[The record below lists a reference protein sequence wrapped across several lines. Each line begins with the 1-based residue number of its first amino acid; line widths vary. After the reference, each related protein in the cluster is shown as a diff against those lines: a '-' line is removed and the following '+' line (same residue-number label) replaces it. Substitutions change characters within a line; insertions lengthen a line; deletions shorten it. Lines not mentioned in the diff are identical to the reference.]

1 MLASLL
7 RRSQLPG
14 ENENGNWPVCKAPV
28 TLELGDV
35 NPRHF
40 LRCKTCTRPVLRR
53 GALIL
58 IDHQQNR
65 QRPPPPP
72 PPLLLLSL
80 SRFLSM
86 LVGVNHRMEKKKNY
100 CLCRCWSDSPR
111 LSSTT
116 VENSW
121 QERGPELS

>member
-1 MLASLL
+1 
-7 RRSQLPG
+7 
-14 ENENGNWPVCKAPV
+14 
-28 TLELGDV
+28 
-35 NPRHF
+35 
-40 LRCKTCTRPVLRR
+40 
-53 GALIL
+53 
-58 IDHQQNR
+58 
-65 QRPPPPP
+65 
-72 PPLLLLSL
+72 
-80 SRFLSM
+80 M